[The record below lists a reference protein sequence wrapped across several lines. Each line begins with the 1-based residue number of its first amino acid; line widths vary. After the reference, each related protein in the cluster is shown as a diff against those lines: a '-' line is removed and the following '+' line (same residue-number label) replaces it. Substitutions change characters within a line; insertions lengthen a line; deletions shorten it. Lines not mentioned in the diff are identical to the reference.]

1 MPSARGW
8 GMDVYSKAREYGID
22 LEFIDGQGHR
32 HVVSDE
38 RLRAVIDGLPPP
50 SRHPFLKQPVV
61 IVADADS
68 RLVPVGA
75 EADGLGWRLVESN
88 QILARGCVAGEMID
102 LPPAIPIGTYR
113 LEIEREHG
121 HKIDSIPLLVTP
133 TGAYQGSSFD
143 RAWVLSVQL
152 YGLASSRNW
161 GIGDFTDLATLIEL
175 TAGWGCAGIGLN
187 PLHALF
193 VDRPLE
199 CSPYAPNSRLF
210 LNPLYVDPERLPHFP
225 GSWLTR
231 HREQFDRA
239 RSGDLID
246 YAAVAEL
253 KLAALRH
260 AFEIFQTIDRGNT
273 AHAADLV
280 AFESFKQERGVSLRR
295 FACFEVLRRQFDLL
309 PWWQWPEEWR
319 RPDDARIQAFRNGPQ
334 RTEIEFVEFVQWC
347 AAAQLQ
353 SCADLASKCGMAV
366 GLYLDVAVGVQA
378 GGFDAWS
385 EQVAI
390 SRALSVGAPPDQ
402 LNTAGQD
409 WGLAGFN
416 AAGLEASGFAP
427 FREMLRASMR
437 YAGAIRLDHVLG
449 LNRLYLIPSG
459 TSPRDGVYVEMPLE
473 ALLAVIAQES
483 VDQRCITIG
492 EDLGT
497 VPDGFRD
504 ILATWGVWSYKVMMF
519 ERGHDGA
526 FFGSSDY
533 AANALVTF
541 NTHDLASFAG
551 WQSHSDLK
559 LKRGLG
565 LDPGE
570 TDEMRTHARRALE
583 WRLGEEYIV
592 SKSFFGAIEF
602 LARTPSR
609 ILAIALDDL
618 IGLKDQP
625 NIPGTLNEH
634 PNWRRRLPVELKDIG
649 HWIDLD
655 ALRHALRDR
664 CDMTRPS

>member
-32 HVVSDE
+32 HVVSGE

-88 QILARGCVAGEMID
+88 QILARGCVAGETID

-133 TGAYQGSSFD
+133 AGAYQGSSFD

-210 LNPLYVDPERLPHFP
+210 LNSLYVDPERLPHFP

-246 YAAVAEL
+246 YAAIAEL

-260 AFEIFQTIDRGNT
+260 AFEIFQTIDRVNT

-353 SCADLASKCGMAV
+353 SCADLAAKCGMAV

-402 LNTAGQD
+402 LNTVGQD

-526 FFGSSDY
+526 FFGSSGY

-583 WRLGEEYIV
+583 WKLGEEYIV
-592 SKSFFGAIEF
+592 SKSFFGVIEF

-649 HWIDLD
+649 HWIDID

-664 CDMTRPS
+664 CDMTRPP

>member
-1 MPSARGW
+1 
-8 GMDVYSKAREYGID
+8 MDVYSKARDYGVD

-32 HVVSDE
+32 HVVGGE
-38 RLRAVIDGLPPP
+38 RLRAVVDGLPPP

-68 RLVPVGA
+68 RRVPVGT
-75 EADGLGWRLVESN
+75 EADGFAWRLVESN
-88 QILARGCVAGEMID
+88 QMLARGCVAGGTID

-113 LEIEREHG
+113 LTIEREHG
-121 HKIDSIPLLVTP
+121 NTIDSIPLLVTP
-133 TGAYQGSSFD
+133 GRAYQGASFD
-143 RAWVLSVQL
+143 RVWVLSVQL

-161 GIGDFTDLATLIEL
+161 GIGDFTDLAALIEL

-193 VDRPLE
+193 DDRPLE

-210 LNPLYVDPERLPHFP
+210 LNPLYIDPERLPGFS
-225 GSWLTR
+225 GAWLMR
-231 HREQFDRA
+231 HREQLDRA

-246 YAAVAEL
+246 YAAVADL

-260 AFEIFQTIDRGNT
+260 AFEIFQTTDTANT
-273 AHAADLV
+273 AHAAALV
-280 AFESFKQERGVSLRR
+280 AFESFRRERGELLRR
-295 FACFEVLRRQFDLL
+295 FACFEVLRRQFGLL

-334 RTEIEFVEFVQWC
+334 RAEIEFVEFVQWC

-353 SCADLASKCGMAV
+353 SCADLAAERGMAV
-366 GLYLDVAVGVQA
+366 GLYLDIAVGVQA
-378 GGFDAWS
+378 GGFDAWN

-416 AAGLEASGFAP
+416 AAGLEASDFAP

-437 YAGAIRLDHVLG
+437 FAGAIRLDHVLG

-473 ALLAVIAQES
+473 ALLGVIAQES
-483 VDQRCITIG
+483 VDQRCVVIG

-526 FFGSSDY
+526 FFGSSGY

-570 TDEMRTHARRALE
+570 TDEMRMHAHRAFE
-583 WRLGEEYIV
+583 WRLGEEHIA
-592 SKSFFGAIEF
+592 SKSFFGAIGF

-625 NIPGTLNEH
+625 NIPGTVNEH
-634 PNWRRRLPVELKDIG
+634 PNWRRRLAVELQDIDR
-649 HWIDLD
+649 WIDVG
-655 ALRHALRDR
+655 ALRHALRDDR
-664 CDMTRPS
+664 